1 MPTYKFSINE
11 DKYVNWNS
19 YTLRLTNSY
28 TLYHFYLTF
37 YLLFFFRLKTF
48 SLTLHPPFFF
58 FRLKTYTIRGS
69 NNFLGSI
76 FCKFVFSFLFFSFLY
91 DWLSLSSYLPWQMK
105 SQGWTLPKSER
116 KKKKKGNMIWDSMFL
131 SAFVTIIIKL
141 KKNIIYLMYHAN
153 GYPI

>member
-1 MPTYKFSINE
+1 MPTYKFSTNE

-69 NNFLGSI
+69 NNFSGSI
-76 FCKFVFSFLFFSFLY
+76 FCKFVFSFLFFSFLFFMIDCLWVLTCHGKWNHKGELY
-91 DWLSLSSYLPWQMK
+91 QNLK
-105 SQGWTLPKSER
+105 G
-116 KKKKKGNMIWDSMFL
+116 KKKKVIWYEILCFFQRL
-131 SAFVTIIIKL
+131 L
-141 KKNIIYLMYHAN
+141 LLLLN
-153 GYPI
+153 

>member
-69 NNFLGSI
+69 NNFSGSI
-76 FCKFVFSFLFFSFLY
+76 ICKFVFSFLFFSLWLTVFEFLPAMANEITRVNFTKI
-91 DWLSLSSYLPWQMK
+91 WK
-105 SQGWTLPKSER
+105 E

-131 SAFVTIIIKL
+131 STFVTIIIKL
-141 KKNIIYLMYHAN
+141 KKKYYIFYVSC
-153 GYPI
+153 

>member
-1 MPTYKFSINE
+1 MPTYKFSTNE

-69 NNFLGSI
+69 NNFSGTI
-76 FCKFVFSFLFFSFLY
+76 FCKFVFSFLFFSLWLTVFEFLPAMANEITRVNFTKI
-91 DWLSLSSYLPWQMK
+91 WK
-105 SQGWTLPKSER
+105 E

-141 KKNIIYLMYHAN
+141 KKKYYIFDVSC
-153 GYPI
+153 